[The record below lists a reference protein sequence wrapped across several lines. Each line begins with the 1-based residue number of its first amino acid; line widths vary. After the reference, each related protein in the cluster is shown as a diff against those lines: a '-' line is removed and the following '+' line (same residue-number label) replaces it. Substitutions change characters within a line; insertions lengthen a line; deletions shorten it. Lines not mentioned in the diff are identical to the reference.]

1 MPPILP
7 LTEDYDLHQELYE
20 AEEQFGKGRSCC
32 GVLYYFLV
40 FFSFLQFTSS
50 LSVPSMFRSSR

>member
-1 MPPILP
+1 VNASSDGERSLPFLKLQFATTMPPILP

-32 GVLYYFLV
+32 GVLY
-40 FFSFLQFTSS
+40 
-50 LSVPSMFRSSR
+50 